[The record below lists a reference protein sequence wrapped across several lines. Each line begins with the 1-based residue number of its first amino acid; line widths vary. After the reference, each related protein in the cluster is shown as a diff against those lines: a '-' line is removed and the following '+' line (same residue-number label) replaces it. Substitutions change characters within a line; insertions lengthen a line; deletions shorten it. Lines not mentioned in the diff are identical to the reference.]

1 MKLIILNGAPGV
13 GKSTV
18 AEKLHAELPLSFLIV
33 IDAWWKQISN
43 WRESRKESQRL
54 VYKIASVSIDA
65 YLEEGKDVIVD
76 KAILNDIKTLDELV
90 GVGEKHGAEV
100 YELVLMASKE
110 VVLERATQRGFNK
123 QGLLTPEEAEKLWE
137 LSQDLKETRPN
148 AVVIDTTFLS
158 PEEVYEKVRG
168 VVL

>member
-1 MKLIILNGAPGV
+1 MKLIIINGAPGV

-18 AEKLHAELPLSFLIV
+18 AEKLHAELLLSFLIV
-33 IDAWWKQISN
+33 IDTWWKQISN
-43 WRESRKESQRL
+43 WRENRKESQRL
-54 VYKIASVSIDA
+54 VYKIALVSIDA

-90 GVGEKHGAEV
+90 RIGERHGAEV
-100 YELVLMASKE
+100 FELVLMASKE

-148 AVVIDTTFLS
+148 AVIIDTTSIS

-168 VVL
+168 IVL